1 MKQVNEARTLEDG
14 AVDVKHEIET
24 VCSVCQDPF
33 SAEEQ
38 ATKVC
43 TACGA
48 AWKPAQNV
56 NVFVTSIPV
65 FVTAFI

>member
-33 SAEEQ
+33 SVEEQ

>member
-24 VCSVCQDPF
+24 VCSSCKDPM
-33 SAEEQ
+33 SSEEQ
-38 ATKVC
+38 ETGVC

-48 AWKPAQNV
+48 DWRPVQNV

-65 FVTAFI
+65 FATAFI

>member
-24 VCSVCQDPF
+24 VCSACKDPL

-38 ATKVC
+38 EAKVC
-43 TACGA
+43 TSCGA
-48 AWKPAQNV
+48 EWKPAQNM
-56 NVFVTSIPV
+56 NVFVTSIPMSI
-65 FVTAFI
+65 TSFI

>member
-14 AVDVKHEIET
+14 AVEVKHEIET
-24 VCSVCQDPF
+24 VCSACQDSL

-38 ATKVC
+38 DTKVC

-48 AWKPAQNV
+48 EWKPAQNV
-56 NVFVTSIPV
+56 NVFVTSIPI
-65 FVTAFI
+65 FATAFI